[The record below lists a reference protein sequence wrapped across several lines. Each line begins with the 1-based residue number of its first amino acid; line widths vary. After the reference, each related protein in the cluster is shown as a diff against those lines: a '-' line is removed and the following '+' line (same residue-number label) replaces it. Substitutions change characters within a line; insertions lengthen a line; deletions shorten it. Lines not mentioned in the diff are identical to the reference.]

1 MIQTPTKPTVT
12 IDATP
17 FLFTNGGVG
26 RVTKRLV
33 QEMVKLDAPC
43 DLRLTARSLR
53 GKLDTPPGE
62 LPVRRFRLPRR
73 AEPLMQRFHL
83 LERMAP
89 ADLYHATDH
98 SMPLGPGA
106 PAVATLH
113 DLLFLLRPESHMA
126 AQHAWQRQTVPPFA
140 KACRHIL
147 TCSQHSKNDIVA
159 NLDIPPDRVTVVPWG
174 IDRDM
179 FHPPVDRKEDELK
192 LWDRFKLDT
201 PYLLAVS
208 CSLGRKNTGR
218 LLDAWSSL
226 KDKRGNCRLVLVW
239 SPSLDMH
246 PALRDPSV
254 LTTGRVS
261 DEELVRLY
269 GNAIF
274 TVFPSTYEGFGLP
287 VLESMSCGTPVLC
300 SDRTSL
306 PEVGGPA
313 ALYVEPGSTEAIAEQ
328 LRRILD
334 GEIHIRERRAAG
346 FAQCA
351 HFSWEDCA
359 RATLDVYA
367 KALNM
372 DAGQAFEAPPETNR
386 AAAKTAKAANEELAV

>member
-1 MIQTPTKPTVT
+1 MIQVRNKPTVA

-17 FLFTNGGVG
+17 FLFTTGGVG

-43 DLRLTARSLR
+43 NLRLSARSLR
-53 GKLDTPPGE
+53 GKLVTPPGQ

-73 AEPLMQRFHL
+73 AEPLMKRFQL
-83 LERMAP
+83 LERLVP

-98 SMPLGPGA
+98 AMPLATGT

-113 DLLFLLRPESHMA
+113 DLLFLLRPENHIAS
-126 AQHAWQRQTVPPFA
+126 QHSYQRETVPRFA

-147 TCSQHSKNDIVA
+147 TCSAHSKKDIMT
-159 NLDIPPDRVTVVPWG
+159 NFDIPDERVTVVPWG
-174 IDRDM
+174 IDREM
-179 FHPPVDRKEDELK
+179 FHPPVDPKEDELR
-192 LWDRFKLDT
+192 LWARFKLDT

-208 CSLGRKNTGR
+208 CSMGRKNTGR

-239 SPSLDMH
+239 SPPSDAH
-246 PALRDPSV
+246 PALNDPSV
-254 LTTGRVS
+254 FTTGRVS

-274 TVFPSTYEGFGLP
+274 TVFPSLYEGFGLP

-306 PEVGGPA
+306 PEVGGQA
-313 ALYVEPGSTEAIAEQ
+313 ALYVDPGSTEAIAEQ

-334 GEIHIRERRAAG
+334 GDIHIRERRAAG

-351 HFSWEDCA
+351 NFSWQACA
-359 RATLDVYA
+359 QATLDVYA
-367 KALNM
+367 KALNL
-372 DAGQAFEAPPETNR
+372 DQSDNLPVSAPTETAPPS
-386 AAAKTAKAANEELAV
+386 KELAV